1 MTLKVDVH
9 TPSGKKDGTVELP
22 AALFDVEPNI
32 ALMHQVV
39 TAQLAAARQG
49 THSTKTRGEVSG
61 GGKKPYRQKGTG
73 RARQGSLR
81 ASQFRG
87 GQTVHGPVVRS
98 HAHDLPKKVRKLGL
112 KCALSAKAKAGQL
125 IVLDTAATDDAKTKA
140 LAAKFAKLG
149 WQSVLVID
157 GPELNEGFA
166 RAARN
171 IPKVDVLPQQ
181 GANVYDILRRDTLV
195 LTRGAVEHLEARLK

>member
-1 MTLKVDVH
+1 MKLEVTNLEAEK
-9 TPSGKKDGTVELP
+9 TGEIELDDSIFGLDP
-22 AALFDVEPNI
+22 RRDILAR
-32 ALMHQVV
+32 VV
-39 TAQLAAARQG
+39 NWQLAKRRSGNHKTKGISEISG
-49 THSTKTRGEVSG
+49 TT
-61 GGKKPYRQKGTG
+61 KKPYRQKGTG

-81 ASQFRG
+81 ATQFRG

-112 KCALSAKAKAGQL
+112 KCALSAKLKAGQL
-125 IVLDTAATDDAKTKA
+125 IVLDAAATDEAKTKA
-140 LAAKFAKLG
+140 LAAKFEKLG